1 MASGKLIAGL
11 CQELICP
18 LCFELFTDPVSL
30 ECDHCFCGSCISQ
43 VWENVLGDV
52 SCPQCQQ
59 VFTQRN
65 TRPSRTLGNV
75 AEQLRRLSV
84 RVKQRELELFCREHD
99 EKLKLFCEE
108 ELELICADC
117 WNSQHQTH
125 SVITVK
131 AAAKKYKGR
140 LEAVSDLLKRKME
153 SLTKRKMKEEA
164 MLGEPKVW
172 VEQVTDEIGA
182 EFERMHNFLKEQE
195 EILRHQIKE
204 DEKKMLKK
212 LKERVKEI
220 EDEMSSTEIKIS
232 EIQAH
237 LETSDDTNMMKDI
250 KDILCRCTVDQVR
263 VGEEEL
269 SRETFTEPFHSFRV
283 WKAMRRIIEPVPEH
297 LTLDPE
303 TANRQLLLS
312 QDLVSVK
319 QSEEEQDEEEDVL
332 DSPARFDVYLC
343 VLSSQGFTSG
353 RHFWEVDLGHKV
365 QWVIGVC
372 RESANR
378 KGDIITIPSHGYWVI
393 GLFGEND
400 YRASTCQ
407 DAVIPVDRKLC
418 KLGVYLDY
426 EGGRVSFYNADRM
439 SHLYTF
445 NDTFNEKL
453 YPIFNPCNNLTGR
466 NYEPLIL
473 CSHLTALSHHVQHC
487 A

>member
-1 MASGKLIAGL
+1 MASRKLFAGL

-18 LCFELFTDPVSL
+18 LCSELFTDPVSL

-65 TRPSRTLGNV
+65 TRASRTLGNV

-84 RVKQRELELFCREHD
+84 RAKQRELELFCWEHD
-99 EKLKLFCEE
+99 EKLKLFCKEE
-108 ELELICADC
+108 QQLICPDC
-117 WNSQHQTH
+117 WNGQHRTH

-131 AAAKKYKGR
+131 AAAEKY
-140 LEAVSDLLKRKME
+140 
-153 SLTKRKMKEEA
+153 
-164 MLGEPKVW
+164 KVW
-172 VEQVTDEIGA
+172 VEKVTDEIRA
-182 EFERMHNFLKEQE
+182 EFEKMHNFLKEQE

-204 DEKKMLKK
+204 DEEKMLKK
-212 LKERVKEI
+212 LEEKVKEI
-220 EDEMSSTEIKIS
+220 EDEMSSTEVKIS

-237 LETSDDTNMMKDI
+237 LESNDDINMMKDI
-250 KDILCRCTVDQVR
+250 KDILRRCTVNQVR
-263 VGEEEL
+263 VGEEEV
-269 SRETFTEPFHSFRV
+269 SGETFTEPFQSFRV

-303 TANRQLLLS
+303 TANSQLLLS
-312 QDLVSVK
+312 QDLLSVK
-319 QSEEEQDEEEDVL
+319 QSEEEQEKEEDVL
-332 DSPARFDVYLC
+332 DPPARFNVYLC

-353 RHFWEVDLGHKV
+353 RHFWEVNVGHKV

-407 DAVIPVDRKLC
+407 DAVIPVDRKLW

-426 EGGRVSFYNADRM
+426 EGGQVSFYDADKM

-445 NDTFNEKL
+445 TDTFNEKL

-473 CSHLTALSHHVQHC
+473 CSH
-487 A
+487 